1 MQSASLALVSIKQS
15 LSKNVSGSN
24 RRFLFWFGVVML
36 VIFVVDSLLFHFF
49 MWLEGASHSF
59 LTGFYWTLVV
69 MSTQGFGDI
78 TFTSDAG
85 RFFTMLVNITGIILM
100 LVMLPYVVLELIY
113 NPLVK
118 AQKEASTPHALDE
131 SVHGHVIITHYD
143 AIADALIVRLKQHK
157 IPYYVLVEELTDAY
171 RLNENGISVLVGSL
185 TQPATYKA
193 AQIRN
198 AALVS
203 VSSLS
208 DPINTNIVF
217 SIRQVSEDTPIVSF
231 ANSVD
236 SIDIL
241 ELAGSTKVLD
251 LSTLLGGA
259 IAHCTS
265 GSDVGTHEL
274 SRILDICVVEARAAG
289 TSLVGKTL
297 KEVDLSRK
305 LKITVVGIWSRGIF
319 ELAGPNTMIRENS
332 ILVMAVSEEQQKAYD
347 AEYAPKETQKRANV
361 VILGG
366 GSVGHATAK
375 ALQQK
380 GIPFTIIER
389 DESIAEANNE
399 FAGSTIY
406 GDAADL
412 NFLKTTNFFE
422 ASAILVTT
430 HDDDMNI
437 YLTLYFRRLRPEVQ
451 ILARSSHEHNVT
463 TLHRAGADFVFSSST
478 MASIELFN
486 FLDQGRFYTM
496 VEGLFAKRVRVPE
509 KMVGKSL
516 VNLQFRALT
525 GCSVIA
531 IVQNEQLQINP
542 SPFEPIAAGSELIM
556 VFTPEAEEKY
566 MRFFGAG
573 GA

>member
-1 MQSASLALVSIKQS
+1 MHSVSVALISIKNS
-15 LSKNVSGSN
+15 LNKNVSGSN
-24 RRFLFWFGVVML
+24 RRFLFWFGIIML
-36 VIFVVDSLLFHFF
+36 GLFTLDGFLFQFF
-49 MWLEGASHSF
+49 MRLEGRTDHSL

-78 TFTSDAG
+78 TFESDAG

-100 LVMLPYVVLELIY
+100 LVMLPYVILELVY

-118 AQKEASTPHALDE
+118 AQKEASTPRALDE
-131 SVHGHVIITHYD
+131 TVRGHVLITHYD
-143 AIADALIVRLKQHK
+143 AIADALIVRLNQHK
-157 IPYYVLVEELTDAY
+157 IPYYVIVEELTEAY
-171 RLNENGISVLVGSL
+171 MLADKGIKVLVGSL
-185 TQPATYKA
+185 TQPETYRA
-193 AQIRN
+193 AQLRN

-203 VSSLS
+203 VSSPS

-217 SIRQVSEDTPIVSF
+217 SIRQVHEDTPIVSF
-231 ANSVD
+231 ANTED

-251 LSTLLGGA
+251 LSSLLGGA

-265 GSDVGTHEL
+265 GSDGGTHEL
-274 SRILDICVVEARAAG
+274 SRIDDLRIVEARAAG

-297 KEVDLSRK
+297 KEVDLGRK
-305 LKITVVGIWSRGIF
+305 LKVTVVGIWSRGVF
-319 ELAGPNTMIRENS
+319 ELAGPNSMIRENS
-332 ILVMAVSEEQQKAYD
+332 ILVMAVSEEQQKRYD
-347 AEYAPKETQKRANV
+347 EEYSPAVNKQANV
-361 VILGG
+361 VILGAG
-366 GSVGHATAK
+366 RVGYATAK
-375 ALQQK
+375 CLQEK

-389 DESIAEANNE
+389 DQSADQNNA
-399 FAGSTIY
+399 FLGNTIY

-412 NFLKTTNFFE
+412 NFLKTTNFYE
-422 ASAILVTT
+422 ATAILVTT

-451 ILARSSHEHNVT
+451 ILARASHEHNVT
-463 TLHRAGADFVFSSST
+463 TLHRAGADFVFSSAT

-496 VEGLFAKRVRVPE
+496 VEGLFAKRVKAPE
-509 KMVGKSL
+509 KMIGKSL
-516 VNLQFRALT
+516 INLRFRILT

-531 IVQNEQLQINP
+531 IVKNDELMINP
-542 SPFEPIAAGSELIM
+542 SPHMDIEEGSELIM

-566 MRFFGAG
+566 MRYFG
-573 GA
+573 